1 MLFQSASAMCSIL
14 MPLHIHIYNGII
26 ELRTTDE
33 DQCGLETGKKKKKP
47 VPRSIYCGHILFCFF
62 KLWSVLRN
70 IKIYYIKV
78 LQQLLIF
85 WHSIKAKKL
94 WNARFQGQPG
104 ASWINDWA
112 CLVIAARLVRLYVCS
127 ISDKRTIT
135 NKGSLQLPQP
145 VVLVSLMGCM
155 PNICFVL
162 YVYLNTYCNK
172 FPFLLFVLRRT
183 FTVQMNGTA
192 SDFRRFNFSEFSQK
206 EKVSFE

>member
-33 DQCGLETGKKKKKP
+33 DQCGLETGKKKNNLCRGP
-47 VPRSIYCGHILFCFF
+47 FIVGIFCFF
-62 KLWSVLRN
+62 FQALISSTKYKN
-70 IKIYYIKV
+70 ILYKV

-104 ASWINDWA
+104 ASWLNDWA

-192 SDFRRFNFSEFSQK
+192 SDFSIFQNFPRRKKSVLNK
-206 EKVSFE
+206 EI

>member
-1 MLFQSASAMCSIL
+1 MDHWWGPMWIRDGQ
-14 MPLHIHIYNGII
+14 
-26 ELRTTDE
+26 
-33 DQCGLETGKKKKKP
+33 KKKKP
-47 VPRSIYCGHILFCFF
+47 VPRSIYCGHILFFLSSSDQF
-62 KLWSVLRN
+62 ISTKYKN
-70 IKIYYIKV
+70 ILYKV

-104 ASWINDWA
+104 ASWLNDWA

>member
-1 MLFQSASAMCSIL
+1 MDHWWGPMWIRDG
-14 MPLHIHIYNGII
+14 H
-26 ELRTTDE
+26 
-33 DQCGLETGKKKKKP
+33 KKKTTCAE
-47 VPRSIYCGHILFCFF
+47 VHLLWAYFVFFF

-104 ASWINDWA
+104 ASWLNDWA

-172 FPFLLFVLRRT
+172 CPFLLFVLRRT

-192 SDFRRFNFSEFSQK
+192 SDFRRFHFSEFSQK